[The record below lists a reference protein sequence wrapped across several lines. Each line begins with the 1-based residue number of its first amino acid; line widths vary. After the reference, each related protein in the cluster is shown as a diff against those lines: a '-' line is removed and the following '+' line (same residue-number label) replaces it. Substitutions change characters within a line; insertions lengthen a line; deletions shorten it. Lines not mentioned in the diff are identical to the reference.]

1 MSESIGNKRVFSL
14 FEVANSIRKALADRY
29 KNAYWVKAEMN
40 KLNFYHY
47 SGHCYPDLIE
57 KQKGKVIAQF
67 RSVLWSGDYK
77 RINDQFIKTLHEP
90 LKDGIKIL
98 FLANI
103 SFDTV
108 YGISLR
114 ILDID
119 ASYTLG
125 DLEREKQETIIRLKK
140 EGIYDRNKS
149 LPFPLLP
156 KRIAIVS
163 VETSKGYADFKKI
176 MDNNPWGYKFFHFL
190 FPSLL
195 QGEKAVDSML
205 NQMQRIRKVIHH
217 FDIVVIIRGGGGE
230 VGLSCYNDYRLAREI
245 ALFPIPVLTGIGH
258 ATNETV
264 VEMIA
269 FANEITPTK
278 IAEHLIQR
286 FHDFAIPLQ
295 KMNERIMERSKRI
308 IREENQNF
316 AAAIKLFHSA
326 TGSLMRTSHY
336 NLNMVALSVTQQS
349 LFLFRNKRQSLQY
362 MREKVFD
369 KSLMNISNHKTTLAA
384 LEKNIMNMSPESVLK
399 RGYSIT
405 LHHGKAVT
413 NTEAIKEGDQL
424 NTRIFGGNIFS
435 VVTATQKSEHD
446 GE

>member
-1 MSESIGNKRVFSL
+1 MSESLGDKRVFSL
-14 FEVANSIRKALADRY
+14 FEVANSIRKTLADRY
-29 KNAYWVKAEMN
+29 KSAYWIKAEMN

-57 KQKGKVIAQF
+57 KQGGKVIAQF
-67 RSVLWSGDYK
+67 RSVLWSRDYK
-77 RINDQFIKTLHEP
+77 RINDQFIKLLHEP

-103 SFDTV
+103 SFDPV

-125 DLEREKQETIIRLKK
+125 DLEREKQETISRLKE
-140 EGIYDRNKS
+140 EGIFDRNKS
-149 LPFPLLP
+149 LTLPLLP
-156 KRIAIVS
+156 KRIAVIS
-163 VETSKGYADFKKI
+163 VETSKGYADFRKI
-176 MDNNPWGYKFFHFL
+176 IDHNPWGYTFFHFL

-205 NQMQRIRKVIHH
+205 NQMGRLRKVIHH
-217 FDIVVIIRGGGGE
+217 FDVVVIIRGGGGE
-230 VGLSCYNDYRLAREI
+230 VGLSCYNDYRLVKEI

-264 VEMIA
+264 AEMVA

-295 KMNERIMERSKRI
+295 KMNERIIERSKRI
-308 IREENQNF
+308 INDEWANF
-316 AAAIKLFHSA
+316 AASIKLFHAS
-326 TGSLMRTSHY
+326 TRSLMRTYHY
-336 NLNMVALSVTQQS
+336 NLDTVALSATQQS
-349 LFLFRNKRQSLQY
+349 VFLFKNKRQSLQY
-362 MREKVFD
+362 IKERIFD
-369 KSLMNISNHKTTLAA
+369 KTLTNINNHKATLTA
-384 LEKNIMNMSPESVLK
+384 LEKNVMNMSPDKVLK

-405 LHHGKAVT
+405 LHNGKALT
-413 NTEAIKEGDQL
+413 KTEAIKEGDQL
-424 NTRIFGGNIFS
+424 NTRIFGGHIFS
-435 VVTATQKSEHD
+435 VVTSTKKSDHE